1 MRLLPNLTFRSSVT
15 ARFVPSDRFF
25 ARFVPLVQDLP
36 ALDQVALALEGL
48 APFPPAQLYWGC
60 WVAPDRASALVYAA
74 HRRRFTAEE
83 TADWERA
90 DLAVPDLLPL
100 LGAAPAGPALLIQ
113 AGEGHLAG
121 AAWASGRSAWPVAV
135 HARAYAALPTEDDR
149 RQFAA
154 ELAARARLAD
164 VPATFLEGQPRARRD
179 GEKLIFE
186 QIDSTGA
193 ILATTTVAHQ
203 EQDTLDVRDRAFLDR
218 RRRERRQ
225 GEFIWKVLRTGMQ
238 AALIALGFELGS
250 LALGLLDRSAQV
262 RLTAQA
268 SVVQK
273 IETAHGLAARID
285 ELTHKRLR
293 FFEML
298 AAVNEP
304 RPRSIQFTRTGTS
317 GRNALEIEAQTSSAD
332 DVGAYETALRGLAS
346 LEKVEIRDLRARDG
360 VTTFGLSVAFKADA
374 APGNGGAP

>member
-1 MRLLPNLTFRSSVT
+1 MRLLPNLTLRSSLA

-25 ARFVPLVQDLP
+25 LRFVPLAPDLP
-36 ALDQVALALEGL
+36 ALDQAGLALEGL

-60 WVAPDRASALVYAA
+60 CVAPDRASALVYAA
-74 HRRRFTAEE
+74 HRRRFTPEE

-113 AGEGHLAG
+113 ADETRLAG
-121 AAWASGRSAWPVAV
+121 AAWPADSAWPVAV
-135 HARAYAALPTEDDR
+135 HARAYAAAPTEQDR

-154 ELAARARLAD
+154 ELAARAGLAEA
-164 VPATFLEGQPRARRD
+164 PATFLDGRPQARREGD
-179 GEKLIFE
+179 TLILE
-186 QIDSTGA
+186 LAGPTGA
-193 ILATTTVAHQ
+193 ILAATSATAG
-203 EQDTLDVRDRAFLDR
+203 EQDTLDMRDRAFLDR
-218 RRRERRQ
+218 RRRARRQ
-225 GEFIWKVLRTGMQ
+225 GEFIWKVLRAGSL
-238 AALIALGFELGS
+238 AALLALVFELGS
-250 LALGLLDRSAQV
+250 LGLVLANRATQSRIA
-262 RLTAQA
+262 AQA
-268 SVVQK
+268 PFVEK
-273 IETAHGLAARID
+273 LETAHGLATRVD

-304 RPRSIQFTRTGTS
+304 RPRSITFTRTGTS
-317 GRNALEIEAQTSSAD
+317 GRNGLEIEAQTGSAD
-332 DVGAYETALRGLAS
+332 DVGTYETALRNLAV

-360 VTTFGLSVAFKADA
+360 VTTFGLTVAFKADA